1 MVVDRRDEGLMSI
14 YLCITLNSALIDIKC
29 GGGGWCVEVSNAQQQ
44 DDGDDSDD
52 DDDDNDHNGGD
63 LNDEELPAEWR
74 GKKREMGS

>member
-1 MVVDRRDEGLMSI
+1 L
-14 YLCITLNSALIDIKC
+14 
-29 GGGGWCVEVSNAQQQ
+29 SNAQQQ

-52 DDDDNDHNGGD
+52 DDDDNGHNGGD